1 MITMSSFKYAG
12 LIISIIISLISCTHN
27 KNYPT
32 AFQPELAKAEAMMY
46 RYPDSALHI
55 LQGIQPDIPSE
66 NEQYATWA
74 LLMTQ
79 AQYKN
84 QIEQSDSLINIAYSY
99 FTKHDNAQRKALALY
114 YKGILRHESHH
125 AEDALSFYLEA
136 ATEIEKTNDYQ
147 LGFLINSEVGLMY
160 LYRKLNDYAME
171 YFEKAHHNA
180 ELSNNQT
187 YIAFSFIYIARAFS
201 QKKQY
206 NKAIEYYEKAIKI
219 GQVNNYPTILASA
232 MNETS
237 FLFLK
242 TGENK
247 KALQYAK
254 DCIKIKKTDQRIF
267 SLGDTY
273 RYLKMYDSAYF
284 YLNQACLS
292 PNIHTAR
299 SAYQA
304 LYYISQEEKDYK
316 KAVEYSNKLW
326 FYQDSIGKTDRNK
339 ALIEMQEKYD
349 QQKIIN
355 ENNLSQIKKDR
366 IIRNVL
372 IALIILSFIIA
383 ITNYLYQ
390 RKIVSQKQ
398 EISEKEEKIRYFTM
412 KIHENETLIN
422 RNKMRIEELTI
433 QMEGSLEIKEQWK
446 EQNKIRQEIQQQ
458 NETLKLEN
466 NNLQNHIS
474 NYAQSLKEKSK
485 ELEAMEHLSK
495 ENQYLHKREAF
506 LCNQLIN
513 QTELFNKLKTTKY
526 IDDQLWQEIKEKIDL
541 LFDNYTKRLYHQIPS
556 LTDGDI
562 QICCLI
568 KLRFSNGDIANMLAI
583 SPTSVSK
590 RKLRLKERIVQE
602 IGSLGENQSL
612 DLWLMEY

>member
-1 MITMSSFKYAG
+1 MITMSSFKHAG
-12 LIISIIISLISCTHN
+12 LIISIITSLISCTHHQ
-27 KNYPT
+27 NYT
-32 AFQPELAKAEAMMY
+32 TTFQPELAKAEAIMY

-55 LQGIQPDIPSE
+55 LQGIQPDNPSD

-99 FTKHDNAQRKALALY
+99 FINQDNAQRKALALY
-114 YKGILRHESHH
+114 YKGILCHESHH

-180 ELSNNQT
+180 ELSDNQT

-541 LFDNYTKRLYHQIPS
+541 LFDNYTKRLCHQIPS

>member
-180 ELSNNQT
+180 ELSDNQT

-339 ALIEMQEKYD
+339 AIIEMQEKYD

-506 LCNQLIN
+506 LCNQLIK

-526 IDDQLWQEIKEKIDL
+526 IDNKLWQEIKEKIDL
-541 LFDNYTKRLYHQIPS
+541 LFDNYTKRLCHQIPS

>member
-180 ELSNNQT
+180 ELSDNQT

-273 RYLKMYDSAYF
+273 RYLKMYDSAFF

-506 LCNQLIN
+506 LCNQLIK

-526 IDDQLWQEIKEKIDL
+526 IDNKLWQEIKEKIDL
-541 LFDNYTKRLYHQIPS
+541 LFDNYTKRLCHQIPS

-590 RKLRLKERIVQE
+590 RKLRSKERIVQE

>member
-180 ELSNNQT
+180 ELSDNQT

-326 FYQDSIGKTDRNK
+326 FYQDSTGKTDRNK

-506 LCNQLIN
+506 LCNQLIK

-526 IDDQLWQEIKEKIDL
+526 IDNKLWQEIKEKIDL
-541 LFDNYTKRLYHQIPS
+541 LFDNYTKRLCHQIPS

>member
-180 ELSNNQT
+180 ELSDNQT

-219 GQVNNYPTILASA
+219 IIR
-232 MNETS
+232 
-237 FLFLK
+237 K
-242 TGENK
+242 TKCFDFWE
-247 KALQYAK
+247 
-254 DCIKIKKTDQRIF
+254 
-267 SLGDTY
+267 
-273 RYLKMYDSAYF
+273 
-284 YLNQACLS
+284 
-292 PNIHTAR
+292 
-299 SAYQA
+299 
-304 LYYISQEEKDYK
+304 
-316 KAVEYSNKLW
+316 
-326 FYQDSIGKTDRNK
+326 
-339 ALIEMQEKYD
+339 
-349 QQKIIN
+349 
-355 ENNLSQIKKDR
+355 
-366 IIRNVL
+366 RNVL
-372 IALIILSFIIA
+372 FPKTKRSFFRTPTPLPCPFPLNFSLLIITKKFGNLAKNRYIC
-383 ITNYLYQ
+383 
-390 RKIVSQKQ
+390 IV
-398 EISEKEEKIRYFTM
+398 
-412 KIHENETLIN
+412 
-422 RNKMRIEELTI
+422 
-433 QMEGSLEIKEQWK
+433 
-446 EQNKIRQEIQQQ
+446 
-458 NETLKLEN
+458 
-466 NNLQNHIS
+466 
-474 NYAQSLKEKSK
+474 
-485 ELEAMEHLSK
+485 
-495 ENQYLHKREAF
+495 
-506 LCNQLIN
+506 
-513 QTELFNKLKTTKY
+513 
-526 IDDQLWQEIKEKIDL
+526 
-541 LFDNYTKRLYHQIPS
+541 
-556 LTDGDI
+556 
-562 QICCLI
+562 
-568 KLRFSNGDIANMLAI
+568 
-583 SPTSVSK
+583 
-590 RKLRLKERIVQE
+590 
-602 IGSLGENQSL
+602 
-612 DLWLMEY
+612 